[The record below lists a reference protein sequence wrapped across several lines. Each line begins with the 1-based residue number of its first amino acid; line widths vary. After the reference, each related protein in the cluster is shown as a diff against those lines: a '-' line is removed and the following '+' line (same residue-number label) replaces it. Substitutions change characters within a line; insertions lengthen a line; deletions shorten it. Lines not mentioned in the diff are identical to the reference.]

1 MKIAV
6 FPGSF
11 DPITN
16 GHVDILERIVPL
28 FDKIIVLVAINPNKQ
43 NRFSHKIR
51 IEMIKSVVQRYSNVE
66 VDFTDGYTVDYA
78 KSHGAN
84 YLIRGLRNATDF
96 KYEYELALANKKL
109 NSNIETIFLLT
120 DEKISSISSS
130 DVYNLYINK
139 KDISNLVPKEILKY
153 LI

>member
-43 NRFSHKIR
+43 NRFSHKMR